1 MPTRKA
7 NYKNILKNCAVKPAL
22 FLLVISLSIESR
34 RQKIYFSEE
43 IIMKLTV
50 LTASVMTAS
59 LVMFASSANA
69 AMTTD
74 SHGNVGYDSYDEC
87 VTAVQNGSAKF
98 YTPYTYQNPKRQAGE
113 ATVKKMRLSEVMIP
127 QSIVKSNSLRTS
139 DYAAGACDLGVGQS
153 NGRYGVSGALVGKYV
168 PIAADMPVNVYM
180 DSAGNPVRL
189 TMQQCD
195 NHFGSKFP
203 TPIARESEAEA
214 PEAQVAINEVRTMEP
229 VIVETNRVIRP
240 AKYSVKEVIIAP
252 ADQIKRVNTSQ
263 GTAVAIEQGNRA
275 VIVGKE
281 ADADIADD
289 IEINQ
294 TFPINRVPA
303 DSP

>member
-1 MPTRKA
+1 
-7 NYKNILKNCAVKPAL
+7 
-22 FLLVISLSIESR
+22 
-34 RQKIYFSEE
+34 
-43 IIMKLTV
+43 MKLNIV
-50 LTASVMTAS
+50 TAAVMTAG
-59 LVMFASSANA
+59 LVMFANSANA

-127 QSIVKSNSLRTS
+127 QSVVNSNSLRTS

-195 NHFGSKFP
+195 NHFGSNFP
-203 TPIARESEAEA
+203 TPIVSEAEA

-229 VIVETNRVIRP
+229 VLVETNRVIRP
-240 AKYSVKEVIIAP
+240 AKYSVKEVIVAP
-252 ADQIKRVNTSQ
+252 ADQVKRVNTSQ

-275 VIVGKE
+275 VIVGEE
-281 ADADIADD
+281 ADPDIVDN
-289 IEINQ
+289 IEIDQ
-294 TFPINRVPA
+294 TFPVKRVP
-303 DSP
+303 DTNP